1 MLLAIEAWMQDNAS
15 VPLLAI
21 SEVHPKPMPARAE
34 PDPADAP
41 RDALL
46 ATLANRV
53 RGLRARRG
61 LTRKQLATAAD
72 VSERHLANL
81 EAGNGNPSVL
91 ILAQVARALGCAP
104 AELLGDETT
113 ENPDWLL
120 IRELLRGRT
129 AADIA
134 RAREQLT
141 ALFGHGAEAGSAAA
155 RLDRI
160 ALIGLRGAGKST
172 LGRMLAAELGL
183 PFIELNR
190 EIERLAGCTP
200 EQIHTLYGPAAYR
213 RHERRALDDTL
224 AHHPK
229 AVIAT
234 PGGIVSEAATF
245 NHLLANCRTVWLT
258 ASPDEHMSRV
268 VAQGDLRPM
277 SGNREAMA
285 DLKLILAERAPF
297 YAKADLRYDTHGKT
311 LATCLAE
318 LKALLAPG

>member
-1 MLLAIEAWMQDNAS
+1 MLANLRTDL
-15 VPLLAI
+15 P
-21 SEVHPKPMPARAE
+21 PMPVRAE
-34 PDPADAP
+34 PAAADAP
-41 RDALL
+41 RDPLL

-61 LTRKQLATAAD
+61 LTRKQLAAAAD

-81 EAGNGNPSVL
+81 EAGDGNPSVL
-91 ILAQVARALGCAP
+91 ILAHVAQALGCAP

-120 IRELLRGRT
+120 IRELLRGRS
-129 AADIA
+129 ADDIG
-134 RAREQLT
+134 RAREQLG
-141 ALFGHGAEAGSAAA
+141 ALFGAESGQA
-155 RLDRI
+155 RLRDGRI

-172 LGRMLAAELGL
+172 LGRLLAAELHL

-224 AHHPK
+224 ARHPK

-245 NHLLANCRTVWLT
+245 HHLLAHCRTVWLT
-258 ASPDEHMSRV
+258 ASPDEHMRRV

-285 DLKLILAERAPF
+285 DLELILAERAPF
-297 YAKADLRYDTHGKT
+297 YAKADLRFETSGKG
-311 LATCLAE
+311 LDACVAE
-318 LKALLAPG
+318 LKAALAPG